1 MEGLSNDILELIL
14 RQLEDTSEIEKCLK
28 TCLKWRHIIDWI
40 SENLISCPFDGCS
53 VKVTKIK
60 WKDMDNHKNYCI
72 HDPEFQRLLELLQDF
87 DNIQETDG
95 FILSCNFDVV
105 TGLTEVLQVLGPVKE
120 WHDSVNP
127 QLRQYFRHT
136 M

>member
-14 RQLEDTSEIEKCLK
+14 RQLENTSDMGKCSK

-53 VKVTKIK
+53 VKVTKIS
-60 WKDMDNHKNYCI
+60 WKDMENHKNYCI
-72 HDPEFQRLLELLQDF
+72 HDPEFQGLLQLLQDF
-87 DNIQETDG
+87 NKIQETDG
-95 FILSCNFDVV
+95 FLVSYPCDFV
-105 TGLTEVLQVLGPVKE
+105 TRFT
-120 WHDSVNP
+120 S
-127 QLRQYFRHT
+127 LRQYLCHK

>member
-1 MEGLSNDILELIL
+1 MEVISNDILELIL
-14 RQLEDTSEIEKCLK
+14 RQLENTSEMEKCLK

-40 SENLISCPFDGCS
+40 SENLISCPFAGCS
-53 VKVTKIK
+53 VKVTKIR

-95 FILSCNFDVV
+95 FILSYNFDVV
-105 TGLTEVLQVLGPVKE
+105 TGLEHVLQVLGPVKE

-127 QLRQYFRHT
+127 HLRQYLRHK

>member
-14 RQLEDTSEIEKCLK
+14 RQLENTSEMEKCLK

-53 VKVTKIK
+53 VKVTKIR
-60 WKDMDNHKNYCI
+60 WKDMENHRNCCI
-72 HDPEFQRLLELLQDF
+72 HDPEFQQLLQLLQDF
-87 DNIQETDG
+87 DKTQETDG
-95 FILSCNFDVV
+95 FLVPYTFSFSRGFTPVIRF
-105 TGLTEVLQVLGPVKE
+105 GPVKE
-120 WHDSVNP
+120 WHDSINP
-127 QLRQYFRHT
+127 HLRKYLCHK

>member
-14 RQLEDTSEIEKCLK
+14 RQLENTSEIEKCLK

-53 VKVTKIK
+53 VKVTKKK
-60 WKDMDNHKNYCI
+60 WKDMENHKNYCI

-95 FILSCNFDVV
+95 FILSYNFDVV

-127 QLRQYFRHT
+127 PLRQYFRHT

>member
-14 RQLEDTSEIEKCLK
+14 RQLENTSEMEKCLK

-53 VKVTKIK
+53 VKVTKMR

-87 DNIQETDG
+87 DNMQETDR
-95 FILSCNFDVV
+95 FILSSNVDVG
-105 TGLTEVLQVLGPVKE
+105 TGLKKVLQVLGPVKE

-127 QLRQYFRHT
+127 HLRQYLCHKL
-136 M
+136 

>member
-14 RQLEDTSEIEKCLK
+14 RQLENTSEMEKCLK

-53 VKVTKIK
+53 VKVTKMR

-95 FILSCNFDVV
+95 FILSYNFVV
-105 TGLTEVLQVLGPVKE
+105 TGLEHVLQVLGPVKE

-127 QLRQYFRHT
+127 HLRQYLCHKL
-136 M
+136 